1 MQQKKYISRKNEKG
15 FTLVEV
21 MVAVA
26 ILSFGILA
34 VAAMQNAALLGT
46 TKARAV
52 TEATTVAMDRMERIF
67 AIPYAALETYP
78 LDTARDDSDLSGAP
92 PLTPDITSVEWDLNV
107 SSLPGSIQANARRVR
122 VTVQTSKMT
131 TPIVLENI
139 IIKMQ

>member
-1 MQQKKYISRKNEKG
+1 MQQEKYIMRKNEKG

-46 TKARAV
+46 TKSRAV
-52 TEATTVAMDRMERIF
+52 TEATTIAMDRMERIF
-67 AIPYAALETYP
+67 AIPFETLETYP
-78 LDTARDDSDLSGAP
+78 LDTARDDSDFVNP
-92 PLTPDITSVEWDLNV
+92 PLTPDITSVEWELNI
-107 SSLPGSIQANARRVR
+107 SSLPASLQANSRKIK

-131 TPIVLENI
+131 TPIILENTRV
-139 IIKMQ
+139 QVL